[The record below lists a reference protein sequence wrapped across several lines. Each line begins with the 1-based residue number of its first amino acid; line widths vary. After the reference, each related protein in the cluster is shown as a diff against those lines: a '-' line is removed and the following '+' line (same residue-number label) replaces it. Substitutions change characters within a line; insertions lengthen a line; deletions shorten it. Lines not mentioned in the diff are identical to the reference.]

1 MMNRHY
7 KTLELNKILEQ
18 LASCTNLSDAH
29 DMALALEPQ
38 TDIERVR
45 FLLKQTDDAV
55 ALSGRFG
62 APSFGGANNCSGS
75 LRRAQAGGC
84 LTAGELLKI
93 ADTLRIIRTVKEWQS
108 RCSSVETTLDS
119 DFSGLIS
126 NKYLEEK
133 ITSAIISEEEISDK
147 ASNTLS
153 DIRRK
158 IRTASSKARET
169 LDKIIHSSKY
179 IKYLQD
185 TIVTQRDGRYVVP
198 VRAECRNNVPGLVH
212 DTSSSGQTV
221 FIEPMGVVQANNDIK
236 LLKGKEEEEIERIL
250 FELSANAGDFADA
263 IIRSYQSLTRLNL
276 IFAKADLAYSMRASM
291 PKIND
296 RGEINLKQ
304 ARHPLIPKDKVVPI
318 DIHLGKDF
326 DTLVITGPNT
336 GGKTVTLKT
345 LGLLTLMAM
354 CGLLVPCA
362 DNSEL
367 SVFRRVL
374 VDIGDE
380 QSIEQSLSTFSAH
393 MTNIIQIIKLANA
406 GTLCLIDE
414 LGAGTDPVEGAAL
427 AIAILEKLRE
437 KHSKIASTTHY
448 AELKEFALRTEGVEN
463 GSCEFDVATLK
474 PTYRLLIGVPGKSNA
489 FAISK
494 RLGMDGAVVERAQQ
508 LVSSENRQFED
519 VVEKLEKQRQSLE
532 KQVENANR
540 LTAKANTEKQK
551 AENELKRAKA
561 DAEREVE
568 RARQEAQ
575 RIISRTRAQADALVE
590 ELEKA
595 RKEKEMSAETRSKL
609 RRDIDKME
617 AYADP
622 VKLKNTPDEEYKLP
636 RPLKVGDEVLIYD
649 IDKNATVLAPPNKDG
664 IVLVQA
670 GIIKTRV
677 DIKNLRLL
685 KSKLKP
691 NVPKFAS
698 MRNVPSRMDVRPET
712 EVDVRG
718 QTAYEAVAIVDK
730 AIDNAVLSGV
740 SKLTIIHGKGTGVLR
755 REINQHLRHHKAV
768 KSQRLGTFGE
778 GEDGVT
784 IVELK

>member
-1 MMNRHY
+1 MNRHY
-7 KTLELNKILEQ
+7 KTLELDKILER
-18 LASCTNLSDAH
+18 LSGLTSLPDAREQ
-29 DMALALEPQ
+29 ALALEPQ
-38 TDIERVR
+38 TDIKKTE
-45 FLLKQTDDAV
+45 LLLRQTDDAV

-62 APSFGGANNCSGS
+62 APSFGGAVNCAGN
-75 LRRAQAGGC
+75 LRRAEAGGC

-93 ADTLRIIRTVKEWQS
+93 ADTLRIIRTVKEWHS
-108 RCSSVETTLDS
+108 RCASVETALDGF
-119 DFSGLIS
+119 FSGLIS

-169 LDKIIHSSKY
+169 LDKIVHSSKY

-185 TIVTQRDGRYVVP
+185 TIITQRDGRYVVP

-221 FIEPMGVVQANNDIK
+221 FIEPMGVVQANNDIRM
-236 LLKGKEEEEIERIL
+236 LRNKEEEEIERIL
-250 FELSANAGDFADA
+250 FELSANAGDFADT
-263 IIRSYQSLTRLNL
+263 IIRSYNNLSQLNL
-276 IFAKADLAYSMRASM
+276 IFAKAELAYSMRATL

-296 RGEINLKQ
+296 RGVINLKQ

-318 DIHLGKDF
+318 DINLGGDF

-406 GTLCLIDE
+406 GSLCLIDE

-427 AIAILEKLRE
+427 AIAILERLRE
-437 KHSKIASTTHY
+437 SRAKIASTTHY

-494 RLGMDGAVVERAQQ
+494 RLGMEQDIVARAQE
-508 LVSSENRQFED
+508 LVSGENRQFED
-519 VVEKLEKQRQSLE
+519 VVETLEKRRQSLE
-532 KQVENANR
+532 RQVENANR

-551 AENELKRAKA
+551 AENELRRAKA
-561 DAEREVE
+561 DAEREIE
-568 RARQEAQ
+568 RAREEAQ

-595 RKEKEMSAETRSKL
+595 RREKELSAEGRSKL
-609 RRDIDKME
+609 RRDINQME
-617 AYADP
+617 AHADP

-664 IVLVQA
+664 VVLVQA

-691 NVPKFAS
+691 NTPKFAAT
-698 MRNVPSRMDVRPET
+698 RNVPSRMDVRPET

-718 QTAYEAVAIVDK
+718 QTAIEAIGIVDK

-755 REINQHLRHHKAV
+755 REINQYLRRHKAV

>member
-1 MMNRHY
+1 MNRHY
-7 KTLELNKILEQ
+7 KTLELDKILER
-18 LASCTNLSDAH
+18 LASLTQMDAAKE
-29 DMALALEPQ
+29 MALSLEPQ
-38 TDIERVR
+38 VDLEKADK
-45 FLLKQTDDAV
+45 LLRQTDDALS
-55 ALSGRFG
+55 LSGRFG
-62 APSFGGANNCSGS
+62 APSFGGAADCSGN

-93 ADTLRIIRTVKEWQS
+93 ARTLHVIRTVREWHS
-108 RCSSVETTLDS
+108 RCAGAQTALDGY
-119 DFSGLIS
+119 FSGLVS
-126 NKYLEEK
+126 NKYIEDK
-133 ITSAIISEEEISDK
+133 INSAIISEDEIADK
-147 ASNTLS
+147 ASPALG

-169 LDKIIHSSKY
+169 LDKIIHSSSY
-179 IKYLQD
+179 VKYLQE

-198 VRAECRNNVPGLVH
+198 VKSEFRNNVPGLVH
-212 DTSSSGQTV
+212 ETSAIGQTV

-236 LLKGKEEEEIERIL
+236 LLRGKEEEEIERIL
-250 FELSANAGDFADA
+250 FELSADAGEFADA
-263 IIRSYQSLTRLNL
+263 IIRSYQNLAALNL
-276 IFAKADLAYSMRASM
+276 LFAKAELAYRMRASM
-291 PKIND
+291 PRLND
-296 RGEINLKQ
+296 RGVIDLKQ
-304 ARHPLIPKDKVVPI
+304 ARHPLIDKDKAVPV
-318 DIHLGKDF
+318 DIRLGGEF

-336 GGKTVTLKT
+336 GGKTVSLKT

-354 CGLLVPCA
+354 CGLLIPCA

-393 MTNIIQIIKLANA
+393 MTNIIQIIKFANA

-437 KHSKIASTTHY
+437 KHAKIASTTHY

-463 GSCEFDVATLK
+463 GSCEFDVATLR

-489 FAISK
+489 FAISR
-494 RLGMDGAVVERAQQ
+494 RLGLDSEIVDRAGE
-508 LVSSENRQFED
+508 LVSGESRQFED

-532 KQVENANR
+532 RQVENANR

-551 AENELKRAKA
+551 AENELRRAKA
-561 DAEREVE
+561 DAEREIE
-568 RARQEAQ
+568 RAKQEAQ
-575 RIISRTRAQADALVE
+575 RIVSRTRAQADALIE
-590 ELEKA
+590 EMEQA
-595 RKEKEMSAETRSKL
+595 RREKEMSAEDRAKL
-609 RRDIDKME
+609 RRSISQME
-617 AYADP
+617 AHADP
-622 VKLKNTPDEEYKLP
+622 VKIKETPAEEYKLP

-664 IVLVQA
+664 VVLVQA

-685 KSKLKP
+685 KSKMKP
-691 NVPKFAS
+691 NTPKFAS
-698 MRNVPSRMDVRPET
+698 TRSVPSRADTRPET

-718 QTAYEAVAIVDK
+718 QTAFDAIQIVDK
-730 AIDNAVLSGV
+730 AIDNAVLSGIT
-740 SKLTIIHGKGTGVLR
+740 KLTIIHGKGTGILR
-755 REINQHLRHHKAV
+755 REINMHLRTHKAV
-768 KSQRLGTFGE
+768 KSKRLGTFGE

>member
-1 MMNRHY
+1 MNRHY
-7 KTLELNKILEQ
+7 KTLELDKILER
-18 LASCTNLSDAH
+18 LAALTTIDDARE
-29 DMALALEPQ
+29 MALSLEPQ
-38 TDIERVR
+38 FDLNKVQ
-45 FLLKQTDDAV
+45 LLLQQTDDAV

-62 APSFGGANNCSGS
+62 APSFGGAHNCAGN

-84 LTAGELLKI
+84 LTTGELL
-93 ADTLRIIRTVKEWQS
+93 AVARTMHVIRTVKEWHS
-108 RCSSVETTLDS
+108 RCASVNTTLDNY
-119 DFSGLIS
+119 FSGLIA
-126 NKYLEEK
+126 NKYLEER
-133 ITSAIISEEEISDK
+133 ITSAILSEDEIADK
-147 ASNTLS
+147 ASPALS

-158 IRTASSKARET
+158 IRTASSKAREA

-179 IKYLQD
+179 VKYLQE
-185 TIVTQRDGRYVVP
+185 TIITQRDGRYVVP
-198 VRAECRNNVPGLVH
+198 VRSECRNNVPGLVH

-236 LLKGKEEEEIERIL
+236 LLQSKEEEEIQRIL
-250 FELSANAGDFADA
+250 FELSADAGEFADS
-263 IIRSYQSLTRLNL
+263 IIRSYQQLAALNL
-276 IFAKADLAYSMRASM
+276 IFAKADLAYSMRAAKPVM
-291 PKIND
+291 ND
-296 RGEINLKQ
+296 RGIVHIRQ
-304 ARHPLIPKDKVVPI
+304 ARHPLIPKDKVVPV
-318 DIHLGKDF
+318 DIRLGKEF

-367 SVFRRVL
+367 SIFRRVL

-393 MTNIIQIIKLANA
+393 MTNIIRIMKLANA
-406 GTLCLIDE
+406 GSLCLIDE

-427 AIAILEKLRE
+427 AIAILEKLRDR
-437 KHSKIASTTHY
+437 HAKIASTTHY

-494 RLGMDGAVVERAQQ
+494 RLGMDSEVVERAQQ

-540 LTAKANTEKQK
+540 LTAQANTEKQK

-561 DAEREVE
+561 DAEREIE

-575 RIISRTRAQADALVE
+575 RIISRTRAQANALVE

-595 RKEKEMSAETRSKL
+595 RKEKELSAESRSKL

-617 AYADP
+617 AHADP
-622 VKLKNTPDEEYKLP
+622 VKLKNTPDEAYKLP
-636 RPLKVGDEVLIYD
+636 RPLKVGDEVLVYD
-649 IDKNATVLAPPNKDG
+649 IDKNATVMAPPNKDG
-664 IVLVQA
+664 VVLVQA
-670 GIIKTRV
+670 GMIKMRV

-685 KSKLKP
+685 KSKTKP
-691 NVPKFAS
+691 NVPKFAATRS
-698 MRNVPSRMDVRPET
+698 VPGRMDVRPQT
-712 EVDVRG
+712 EIDVRG
-718 QTAYEAVAIVDK
+718 QTAIEALGIVDK

-740 SKLTIIHGKGTGVLR
+740 GKITIIHGKGTGVLR

>member
-1 MMNRHY
+1 MNRHY
-7 KTLELNKILEQ
+7 KILELDKMLER
-18 LASCTNLSDAH
+18 LAALTTLTGAKELALS
-29 DMALALEPQ
+29 LEPQ
-38 TDIERVR
+38 TDIEKVR
-45 FLLKQTDDAV
+45 RLLQQTDDAV

-62 APSFGGANNCSGS
+62 APSFGGASNCAGN

-93 ADTLRIIRTVKEWQS
+93 AATLHVIRTVKEWQS
-108 RCSSVETTLDS
+108 RCASVETTLDTF
-119 DFSGLIS
+119 FSGLIS

-133 ITSAIISEEEISDK
+133 ITSAILSEDEIADK
-147 ASNTLS
+147 ASSTLS

-169 LDKIIHSSKY
+169 LDKIVHSSKY

-185 TIVTQRDGRYVVP
+185 AIVTQRDGRYVVP

-212 DTSSSGQTV
+212 DTSASGQTV
-221 FIEPMGVVQANNDIK
+221 FIEPMGVVQANNDIRM
-236 LLKGKEEEEIERIL
+236 LKNKEEEEIERIL
-250 FELSANAGDFADA
+250 FELSANAGDFADT
-263 IIRSYQSLTRLNL
+263 IIRSYDNLTQLNL
-276 IFAKADLAYSMRASM
+276 IFAKAELAYSMRATM
-291 PKIND
+291 PVLND
-296 RGEINLKQ
+296 RGVVQLKQ
-304 ARHPLIPKDKVVPI
+304 ARHPLIPKERVVPI
-318 DIHLGKDF
+318 DIRLGKEF

-367 SVFRRVL
+367 SIFRRVL

-393 MTNIIQIIKLANA
+393 MTNIIQIMKLANA
-406 GTLCLIDE
+406 GSLCLIDE

-427 AIAILEKLRE
+427 AMAILEKLRD
-437 KHSKIASTTHY
+437 KHAKIASTTHY

-494 RLGMDGAVVERAQQ
+494 RLGMDAAVVERAQE
-508 LVSSENRQFED
+508 LVSGENRQFED

-551 AENELKRAKA
+551 AENELKRAQA
-561 DAEREVE
+561 DAAREIE

-595 RKEKEMSAETRSKL
+595 RREKELSAEDRAKL
-609 RRDIDKME
+609 RRNINQME
-617 AYADP
+617 AHADP
-622 VKLKNTPDEEYKLP
+622 VTLKNTPDEAYKLP
-636 RPLKVGDEVLIYD
+636 RPLRVGDEVLIYD

-664 IVLVQA
+664 VVLVQA

-691 NVPKFAS
+691 NVPKFAQTRS
-698 MRNVPSRMDVRPET
+698 VPSRMDVRPET

-718 QTAYEAVAIVDK
+718 QTAIEAIGIVDK

-740 SKLTIIHGKGTGVLR
+740 TKLTIIHGKGTGVLR
-755 REINQHLRHHKAV
+755 REINQHLRHHKAI

>member
-1 MMNRHY
+1 MNRHY
-7 KTLELNKILEQ
+7 KTLELDKILEK
-18 LASCTNLSDAH
+18 LAAQTSLDDARN
-29 DMALALEPQ
+29 AALELEPSCDLKKAQ
-38 TDIERVR
+38 
-45 FLLKQTDDAV
+45 LLLNQTDDALM
-55 ALSGRFG
+55 LSAKFG
-62 APSFGGANNCSGS
+62 APSFGGAVNCASS

-84 LTAGELLKI
+84 LSTTELLRI
-93 ADTLRIIRTVKEWQS
+93 AHTLRIIRTVKEWRARS
-108 RCSSVETTLDS
+108 GSAESSLDIF
-119 DFSGLIS
+119 FSGLVS

-133 ITSAIISEEEISDK
+133 ITSAIISEDEISDK
-147 ASNTLS
+147 ASPALS

-158 IRTASSKARET
+158 IRTASSKAREA
-169 LDKIIHSSKY
+169 LDKIIHSSAY
-179 IKYLQD
+179 IKYLQEA
-185 TIVTQRDGRYVVP
+185 IVTQRDGRYVVP

-236 LLKGKEEEEIERIL
+236 VLKGKEEDEIERIL
-250 FELSANAGDFADA
+250 FEFSADAGGYADA
-263 IIRSYQSLTRLNL
+263 IIRSYANLCELNL
-276 IFAKADLAYSMRASM
+276 IFAKAELAYSMKAVM
-291 PKIND
+291 PVLND
-296 RGEINLKQ
+296 RGIVNLKQ
-304 ARHPLIPKDKVVPI
+304 ARHPLIDKSRVVAV
-318 DIHLGKDF
+318 DIRLGSDF

-345 LGLLTLMAM
+345 LGLFTLMAM
-354 CGLLVPCA
+354 CGLLVPCGEG
-362 DNSEL
+362 SEL

-406 GTLCLIDE
+406 GSLCLIDE

-437 KHSKIASTTHY
+437 KHAKIASTTHY
-448 AELKEFALRTEGVEN
+448 AELKEFALRTPGVEN
-463 GSCEFDVATLK
+463 GCCEFDVATLR

-489 FAISK
+489 FAISQ
-494 RLGMDGAVVERAQQ
+494 RLGMDESIVNRAQE
-508 LVSSENRQFED
+508 LVSTENRQFED
-519 VVEKLEKQRQSLE
+519 VVQKLEQQRQSLE
-532 KQVENANR
+532 RQVENANR

-561 DAEREVE
+561 DAQREID
-568 RARQEAQ
+568 RAKEEAQ
-575 RIISRTRAQADALVE
+575 RIVSSTRAQADALVE

-595 RKEKEMSAETRSKL
+595 RREKELSAEARTKL
-609 RRDIDKME
+609 KRDINNME
-617 AYADP
+617 AQADP
-622 VKLKNTPDEEYKLP
+622 IKLKEIENEDYKLP
-636 RPLKVGDEVLIYD
+636 RPLKVGDEVLIFD

-664 IVLVQA
+664 QVLVQA

-685 KSKLKP
+685 KTKSKP
-691 NVPKFAS
+691 AQSRFPSTRSVPTK
-698 MRNVPSRMDVRPET
+698 MDVRPET

-718 QTAYEAVAIVDK
+718 ETAFDAVNIVDK
-730 AIDNAVLSGV
+730 AIDNAVLAGIG
-740 SKLTIIHGKGTGVLR
+740 KLTIIHGKGTGVLR
-755 REINQHLRHHKAV
+755 REINQYLRSNKAV
-768 KSQRLGTFGE
+768 KSHRLGVFGE

>member
-1 MMNRHY
+1 MNRHY
-7 KTLELNKILEQ
+7 KTLELDKILEK
-18 LASCTNLSDAH
+18 LAALTSLADAREL
-29 DMALALEPQ
+29 ALALEPQ
-38 TDIERVR
+38 NDLKKVDA
-45 FLLKQTDDAV
+45 LLKQTDDAV

-62 APSFGGANNCSGS
+62 APSFGGAVNCAGN

-108 RCSSVETTLDS
+108 RCASVETTLDGY
-119 DFSGLIS
+119 FSGLFS

-133 ITSAIISEEEISDK
+133 ITSAIISEDEISDK
-147 ASNTLS
+147 ASSTLS

-158 IRTASSKARET
+158 MRTASSKAREV
-169 LDKIIHSSKY
+169 LDKIVHSSKY

-236 LLKGKEEEEIERIL
+236 VLKNKEEEEIERIL
-250 FELSANAGDFADA
+250 FELSANAGDFADT
-263 IIRSYQSLTRLNL
+263 IIRSYNNLTQLNL

-296 RGEINLKQ
+296 RGVVSLKQ

-318 DIHLGKDF
+318 DIHLGRDF

-354 CGLLVPCA
+354 CGLLVPCD

-367 SVFRRVL
+367 SIFRRVL

-393 MTNIIQIIKLANA
+393 MTNIIQIIKLANS
-406 GTLCLIDE
+406 GSLCLIDE

-427 AIAILEKLRE
+427 AIAILEKLRSR
-437 KHSKIASTTHY
+437 HAKIASTTHY

-494 RLGMDGAVVERAQQ
+494 RLGMEHEIVERAQQ
-508 LVSSENRQFED
+508 LVSSESRQFED

-532 KQVENANR
+532 RQVENAKR

-561 DAEREVE
+561 DAEREIE

-575 RIISRTRAQADALVE
+575 RIVSRTRAQADALVE
-590 ELEKA
+590 ELEQA
-595 RKEKEMSAETRSKL
+595 RREKELSAEGRSKL

-617 AYADP
+617 AHADP
-622 VKLKNTPDEEYKLP
+622 VKLKNTPSEEYKLP

-664 IVLVQA
+664 VVLVQA

-685 KSKLKP
+685 KSKIKP
-691 NVPKFAS
+691 NTPKFAS
-698 MRNVPSRMDVRPET
+698 TRNVPSRMDVRPET
-712 EVDVRG
+712 EIDVRG
-718 QTAYEAVAIVDK
+718 QTAVEAVEIVDK

-740 SKLTIIHGKGTGVLR
+740 SKMTIIHGKGTGVLR
-755 REINQHLRHHKAV
+755 REINQFLRRHKAV